1 MIDDLGNLGI
11 LGIIHLVIVIW
22 AVLHIVQSRAAPLA
36 KALWIVLVLLLP
48 LLGVIVWFFFGP
60 RSR

>member
-1 MIDDLGNLGI
+1 MIDGIGI

-22 AVLHIVQSRAAPLA
+22 AVLNIVQSSADPLP
-36 KALWIVLVLLLP
+36 KALWVVFVLVLP